1 MREREQLRVGSTVI
15 RFPAPIPGRV
25 LIYSITKVFAYFRS
39 IFLQSMFTAFWGW
52 NRKLRTTEKLGV
64 ECWKRVLLKMGPGAG
79 EDGHSPTPSFAELS
93 LAPFSQ
99 QETVRNLQAA
109 AWRER
114 ARARQNA
121 RSGLMQCSGTGLYF
135 LRLELEGRI
144 LSRVHIGGFLTSSII
159 VASSPYR
166 APSSRPRPKL
176 S

>member
-1 MREREQLRVGSTVI
+1 MESKT
-15 RFPAPIPGRV
+15 
-25 LIYSITKVFAYFRS
+25 
-39 IFLQSMFTAFWGW
+39 
-52 NRKLRTTEKLGV
+52 KLRATEKLGV
-64 ECWKRVLLKMGPGAG
+64 VCWKRVLLKMGPGAG

-135 LRLELEGRI
+135 LRLE
-144 LSRVHIGGFLTSSII
+144 VK
-159 VASSPYR
+159 PYPPPE
-166 APSSRPRPKL
+166 AY
-176 S
+176 